1 MTLLLSLL
9 FVMLLACAAFGFA
22 WWRAHMHLEAARS
35 SDQARAESI
44 RLVQDLTEAVDAA
57 AGLDDAAD
65 QVARLLLN
73 HFEAKGVVRL
83 SAGWRE
89 DGELWVQAPGGRHL
103 MQVHPAQAELLAG
116 TMSQIGVAELHQ
128 APWWPQSMQ
137 KLLAIA
143 IPNGTSTR
151 AVIELHDPQ
160 RWPDDAQQVLRLS
173 RLLLQSAARQAP
185 QTKAGNEKSLAERE
199 MDVEQALMLGDIPVA
214 TILTDACG
222 VIEWAN
228 KGLGELAGDAS
239 VSFVGQSLARL
250 LGSTASIEALEQRFA
265 RAQSFRFEGAA
276 AARAGQ
282 SQTTWMEFDAIWRQA
297 EVGSGRSGYLC
308 FVRDISQR
316 RSTRQDL
323 VASENRFRDVVEGIE
338 DGIFISTPQRDQ
350 LLPMGTRWLDIFGL
364 SSEEVHLDPDVYLER
379 VLPQDRALLEVH
391 REFEAMLEP
400 TDTVF
405 RIQHPLLG
413 MRWLRQ
419 RTRTRILEDGLP
431 RVYGV
436 VTDVTVDRQREID
449 LQLARDAAE
458 AASQAKS
465 QFLANMSH
473 EIRTPMNGI
482 LGMTELLLGTPLN
495 DKQRRFAQAVLRSG
509 ESLLEIIN
517 DILDFAKIEAGR
529 LELAPTDLVV
539 RSLVEDTLELLAPRA
554 HEKGIEVTFR
564 EAPELPDVIW
574 ADGLRLRQVL
584 TNLVANAIK
593 FTERGEV
600 TVDVSAR
607 HDPEDPMKID
617 LDVRVRDTG
626 IGIATEVLPKLFQ
639 AFSQAHGGMS
649 RRYGG
654 TGLGLAIS
662 KQLVELMGGSVRVT
676 SALGQGSEF
685 AFTVP
690 ANVVIRD
697 SAQMSL
703 DDEPMPAL
711 HVLVVDDNVTNR
723 TVLENMLSAWGMRVT
738 LACDGLDA
746 LAKIDADPELKPD
759 LAVVDMHMP
768 HLDGIGFAKL
778 VRARPELDAL
788 KLILLSSVSS
798 PDDAKLAQDAGF
810 ERFIAK
816 PVRKAELR
824 QTLLGMSGTRGEV
837 PALPQLRRS
846 ILVVE
851 DNLVNQEVVG
861 QMLKRLGCRVT
872 VANSG
877 MEGLQA
883 LCAKAFDA
891 VLMDIQMPGMDGVEA
906 LGWFRR
912 GGGGRFDFRTLP
924 QTPVIAVTANALEG
938 DQQRFLDL
946 GFDDY
951 LAKPFRQGQ
960 LVSLLLRNLN
970 PQDVAQGAI
979 EAVPMAAKLADAVP
993 QDPSEEVAVLDAEAL
1008 DRLRDLDPSGANK
1021 VLARVF
1027 KAYQGSVE
1035 RLIPQLDDALRCA
1048 DAAGMRHVVHTL
1060 KSSSASV
1067 GALKL
1072 GRLCADME
1080 IMVREGVLEGL
1091 GPRVAEIELE
1101 TERVLAALK
1110 AVHC

>member
-1 MTLLLSLL
+1 MTFLLPATLL
-9 FVMLLACAAFGFA
+9 MLATIVAFGVA
-22 WWRAHMHLEAARS
+22 WWRARTQLRS
-35 SDQARAESI
+35 AQADGLSRRESN
-44 RLVQDLTEAVDAA
+44 RLMQDLAAAVDAA
-57 AGLDDAAD
+57 VGLDDAAD

-73 HFEAKGVVRL
+73 HFEARGVTRL

-89 DGELWVQAPGGRHL
+89 DGELWVHAPGGRHL
-103 MQVHPAQAELLAG
+103 MQVHPAQAAMMSPSLECLAVDRL
-116 TMSQIGVAELHQ
+116 QV
-128 APWWPQSMQ
+128 APWWPQPLQ
-137 KLLAIA
+137 RLLPIA
-143 IPNGTSTR
+143 IPGGTATQV
-151 AVIELHDPQ
+151 VIELYDPM
-160 RWPDDAQQVLRLS
+160 RWPEDAQEVLRVACQ
-173 RLLLQSAARQAP
+173 LLQTAARCSSCASEAAP
-185 QTKAGNEKSLAERE
+185 HAAAGAATPSQNAEQELALQ
-199 MDVEQALMLGDIPVA
+199 DLPCAAV
-214 TILTDACG
+214 LTDAG
-222 VIEWAN
+222 GSIEWAN
-228 KGLGELAGDAS
+228 EGLGRLVGDES
-239 VSFVGQSLARL
+239 ISFVGQNLARL
-250 LGSTASIEALEQRFA
+250 LGSPACVEALEQRFA
-265 RAQSFRFEGAA
+265 RAQSFRFEGLAC
-276 AARAGQ
+276 ARAGRT
-282 SQTTWMEFDAIWRQA
+282 QTLWLEFDALWRQV
-297 EVGSGRSGYLC
+297 EQPGGKTGYLC
-308 FVRDISQR
+308 FVRDISLQR
-316 RSTRQDL
+316 SSRQEL
-323 VASENRFRDVVEGIE
+323 LASESRFRDVVEGIE
-338 DGIFISTPQRDQ
+338 DGIFISTPQRDH
-350 LLPMGTRWLDIFGL
+350 LVPMGTRWLDIFGL
-364 SSEEVHLDPDVYLER
+364 SAEEVQLDPDVYLER

-419 RTRTRILEDGLP
+419 RTRTRILDDGLP

-495 DKQRRFAQAVLRSG
+495 DKQRRFAQAVFRSG

-529 LELAPTDLVV
+529 LELAPADLVV
-539 RSLVEDTLELLAPRA
+539 RSLVEDTLELLSPRA
-554 HEKGIEVTFR
+554 HDKGIEVNFR
-564 EAPELPDVIW
+564 EAPGLPDVVW

-584 TNLVANAIK
+584 TNVVANAIK

-607 HDPEDPMKID
+607 QRLEDSKEID
-617 LDVRVRDTG
+617 LEFRVRDTG
-626 IGIATEVLPKLFQ
+626 IGIATDVLPRLFQ

-662 KQLVELMGGSVRVT
+662 KQLVELMGGSIGVT

-685 AFTVP
+685 AFSVP
-690 ANVVIRD
+690 ASVVARD

-738 LACDGLDA
+738 LACDGREAMARMDA
-746 LAKIDADPELKPD
+746 EPDLKLD

-768 HLDGIGFAKL
+768 HVDGIGFAQW
-778 VRARPELDAL
+778 VRSRPEFAAM

-798 PDDAKLAQDAGF
+798 PDDARLAQDAGF

-824 QTLLGMSGTRGEV
+824 QTLLGMSGSRSEAA
-837 PALPQLRRS
+837 ALPQLRRS
-846 ILVVE
+846 VLVVE

-861 QMLKRLGCRVT
+861 HMLKRLGCRVT

-883 LCAKAFDA
+883 LCVQAFDA
-891 VLMDIQMPGMDGVEA
+891 VLMDIQMPGMDGIEA

-924 QTPVIAVTANALEG
+924 ETPVIAVTANALEG

-951 LAKPFRQGQ
+951 LAKPFRQGNW
-960 LVSLLLRNLN
+960 S
-970 PQDVAQGAI
+970 PCC
-979 EAVPMAAKLADAVP
+979 
-993 QDPSEEVAVLDAEAL
+993 
-1008 DRLRDLDPSGANK
+1008 
-1021 VLARVF
+1021 
-1027 KAYQGSVE
+1027 
-1035 RLIPQLDDALRCA
+1035 CA
-1048 DAAGMRHVVHTL
+1048 
-1060 KSSSASV
+1060 S
-1067 GALKL
+1067 
-1072 GRLCADME
+1072 
-1080 IMVREGVLEGL
+1080 
-1091 GPRVAEIELE
+1091 
-1101 TERVLAALK
+1101 
-1110 AVHC
+1110 